1 MNKLTVTGIVVGALV
16 FGGGAGAM
24 ITNTVAEHNLEQ
36 AEFKHKNDLETVEVK
51 YGEQIQYCHSALR
64 MSDQSIGDLSNYFEA
79 SNAYVANLPHPGFQL
94 DQNLAE
100 QTRNLREV
108 YLETDWG
115 QTVQSLK
122 GSCGYAQ

>member
-1 MNKLTVTGIVVGALV
+1 MNKLAVTGIVVGALV

-36 AEFKHKNDLETVEVK
+36 AEYKHKAELETLRVDS
-51 YGEQIQYCHSALR
+51 GRQIGYCHEAIR
-64 MSDQSIGDLSNYFEA
+64 MSEQSIGDLSNYFEA

-100 QTRNLREV
+100 QTRNLRDV
-108 YLETDWG
+108 YLTTSWG
-115 QTVQSLK
+115 QDIQAVK
-122 GSCGYAQ
+122 YGCGYGQ

>member
-24 ITNTVAEHNLEQ
+24 ITNTVSEHNLEQ

-122 GSCGYAQ
+122 SSCGYAQ

>member
-1 MNKLTVTGIVVGALV
+1 MNKLAVTGIVVGALV

-36 AEFKHKNDLETVEVK
+36 AEHEHKTELDNMRVEH
-51 YGEQIQYCHSALR
+51 GEKIGYCHSALR
-64 MSDQSIGDLSNYFEA
+64 MADQSLTDLSNYFEA
-79 SNAYVANLPHPGFQL
+79 SNAYVANLPNPGYQL
-94 DQNLAE
+94 DHDLAE

-122 GSCGYAQ
+122 SSCGYAQ